1 MRQEKEAQ
9 LHLESLNSNNME
21 EIQRTFIEISQE
33 IADNFLSTI
42 VFIDECAYKQA
53 PENDNDFD
61 AKVVTDAFAKKG
73 KICTVFAPE
82 KASDLD
88 NICSM
93 LFKADAIVLDWRLN
107 IEDDN
112 AKSSTDFETDADT
125 DDERGK
131 YTIPIIQKI
140 VENAGKEKVK
150 LIVVYTGETDL
161 KQIGND
167 IAASLG
173 ITSTSFEIA
182 CHNVKIVIR
191 AKSTKSGKSDKYKY
205 LDDEYKQQVVD
216 YSQLPDLIVEQFA
229 VMVNGILPNF
239 ALQAITEIRNSTS
252 KILGVFSKDLDP
264 AFLGHY
270 VSIPDC
276 NDTFPVLSKAFGTA
290 VTNLIDTSGSEYE
303 LWMEKW
309 IDDNIKEHEI
319 KICDKNIK
327 CSAENLKK
335 IIKSSKTFE
344 TKYKES
350 FGVDV
355 NQYNEDSYKRKATDL
370 FCSQDSD
377 LSNYKWSRL
386 LQYNNLFSSS
396 KVHKLTLGTIVKCK
410 GKDDADWK
418 YLLCI
423 QQRCDSV
430 RIQSQ
435 EMRTFLF
442 LPLVK
447 GIKGEAVVVGENDHY
462 IVNNKTYSIELHE
475 FSPSANDAHIAAR
488 QIENNEYIF
497 QDKNGIN
504 YIWVAELNEMFAQS
518 IASAY
523 ASQLSR
529 VGIDNSEWLRLVGKI
544 NKK

>member
-1 MRQEKEAQ
+1 MAE
-9 LHLESLNSNNME
+9 HS
-21 EIQRTFIEISQE
+21 FYEISRQIVDE
-33 IADNFLSTI
+33 YLRDI
-42 VFIDECAYKQA
+42 VFIDDKAFDVDNGPNSFDAQEVSKSFADAGKFCAIYA
-53 PENDNDFD
+53 PQYDTDIEHCVMLASKADALIVDWRLVLKRTKPVDPNADAKDDIRGEYTSELLHHVLDEASDDQFKMIVIYTGENDL
-61 AKVVTDAFAKKG
+61 G
-73 KICTVFAPE
+73 TVY
-82 KASDLD
+82 D
-88 NICSM
+88 NICAEFQTYS
-93 LFKADAIVLDWRLN
+93 LTTHQETFSLSSKN
-107 IEDDN
+107 IE
-112 AKSSTDFETDADT
+112 
-125 DDERGK
+125 
-131 YTIPIIQKI
+131 
-140 VENAGKEKVK
+140 
-150 LIVVYTGETDL
+150 IVV
-161 KQIGND
+161 
-167 IAASLG
+167 
-173 ITSTSFEIA
+173 
-182 CHNVKIVIR
+182 R
-191 AKSTKSGKSDKYKY
+191 AKRQYQHNPEWNKFVLTYQ
-205 LDDEYKQQVVD
+205 E
-216 YSQLPDLIVEQFA
+216 LPATIIDFFTEKIKGL
-229 VMVNGILPNF
+229 LPNF

-319 KICDKNIK
+319 KICNKNIK

-335 IIKSSKTFE
+335 LIKSSKTFE

-350 FGVDV
+350 FGVNV
-355 NQYNEDSYKRKATDL
+355 NQYSEDSYKRKAIDL

-396 KVHKLTLGTIVKCK
+396 KVHKLTLGTVVKCK

-430 RIQSQ
+430 RIPVQ
-435 EMRTFLF
+435 EKRTFLF
-442 LPLVK
+442 LPLIK
-447 GIKGEAVVVGENDHY
+447 DIKGEAVVVGENDHY

-475 FSPSANDAHIAAR
+475 FSPKGNEAFIAA
-488 QIENNEYIF
+488 QLSENKEYIF
-497 QDKNGIN
+497 QDKHGVN

-518 IASAY
+518 IVSAY

-529 VGIDNSEWLRLVGKI
+529 VGIDNSEWMRLVGKI
-544 NKK
+544 NK

>member
-1 MRQEKEAQ
+1 MAE
-9 LHLESLNSNNME
+9 HN
-21 EIQRTFIEISQE
+21 FDEISRK
-33 IADNFLSTI
+33 IVNDYLRDI
-42 VFIDECAYKQA
+42 VFIDEKAFGVDDD
-53 PENDNDFD
+53 PNSFD
-61 AKVVTDAFAKKG
+61 AKMVSQSFANSGKFCAIYAPVYDTD
-73 KICTVFAPE
+73 IEHCVML
-82 KASDLD
+82 AS
-88 NICSM
+88 
-93 LFKADAIVLDWRLN
+93 KADALIVDWRLVLERTKPVDPN
-107 IEDDN
+107 ADANDDIRGEN
-112 AKSSTDFETDADT
+112 TLELLHFILDEAS
-125 DDERGK
+125 DDK
-131 YTIPIIQKI
+131 FKMI
-140 VENAGKEKVK
+140 V
-150 LIVVYTGETDL
+150 IYTGENDL
-161 KQIGND
+161 GAVYDNLCAELKTY
-167 IAASLG
+167 SLTTRQETFSLSSKN
-173 ITSTSFEIA
+173 IEI
-182 CHNVKIVIR
+182 IVR
-191 AKSTKSGKSDKYKY
+191 AKRQYQHNPEWNKFVIKYQ
-205 LDDEYKQQVVD
+205 D
-216 YSQLPDLIVEQFA
+216 LPATIIDFFTEKIKGL
-229 VMVNGILPNF
+229 LPNF

-290 VTNLIDTSGSEYE
+290 VANLIDTSGFEYE
-303 LWMEKW
+303 RWMEKW

-319 KICDKNIK
+319 TICNKNIK

-335 IIKSSKTFE
+335 IIRSTKAFE

-350 FGVDV
+350 FGIDV

-396 KVHKLTLGTIVKCK
+396 KVHKLTLGTIVKCQE
-410 GKDDADWK
+410 KDDADWK

-430 RIQSQ
+430 RIPAQ
-435 EMRTFLF
+435 EERTFLF

-447 GIKGEAVVVGENDHY
+447 GMKGEAIVVGENDHY
-462 IVNNKTYSIELHE
+462 IVNNKTYSIESHK
-475 FSPSANDAHIAAR
+475 FSPKVNEAFIAS
-488 QIENNEYIF
+488 QPIENNEYVF

-518 IASAY
+518 IVSAY

-529 VGIDNSEWLRLVGKI
+529 VGIDNSEWMRLIGKTQ
-544 NKK
+544 